1 MPLNGSEPMAST
13 SILKCCPLL
22 SKTSVETETVDSK
35 GVTPAIGMS
44 IKEMIGFWRHFRRLA
59 QRSNK

>member
-22 SKTSVETETVDSK
+22 SKTSVETVDSK
-35 GVTPAIGMS
+35 GVTTTVGMS